1 MKELQIQ
8 VRGGLV
14 QAVMADAPEDFK
26 DISVVII
33 DYDVGDTPATELKP
47 VSDGDS
53 VVYAN
58 VYEET
63 IGQSEIRIGMTN
75 TRCPHCGA
83 W

>member
-26 DISVVII
+26 DISVVIV

-47 VSDGDS
+47 VSDGLS

-63 IGQSEIRIGMTN
+63 IGQSDIKVG
-75 TRCPHCGA
+75 
-83 W
+83 